1 MRSLALTLLA
11 AAAAVLACDLAPAA
25 AAPGWRVYANPRYG
39 TTLEVP
45 ADWRPGREPDNG
57 DGLVFTSPDGAASIR
72 VWGGLHIADSV
83 AEELDSRATP
93 EPGETVS
100 YRRRGPR
107 SLVLSG
113 RRG

>member
-1 MRSLALTLLA
+1 MRSLVLTLV
-11 AAAAVLACDLAPAA
+11 AVLALACTLAGPAR
-25 AAPGWRVYANPRYG
+25 AAPGWPVYANPRYG

-107 SLVLSG
+107 SL
-113 RRG
+113 